1 MPYRI
6 AQFPF
11 ILLAIYMAL
20 VPAGVSSAICANET
34 PQGGANSPFIDGIQ
48 QATLVS
54 EKSFCPNKMPLGKG
68 SCKESVRCLSHHFQC
83 NHPLWSLPQ
92 GFMVSSK
99 RVITPWALPPGVL
112 FSQFQPFPPFRPP
125 IFA

>member
-6 AQFPF
+6 AQFLL
-11 ILLAIYMAL
+11 ILLVIYMAF
-20 VPAGVSSAICANET
+20 VPAGVLSAICANET
-34 PQGGANSPFIDGIQ
+34 PQQVVSNLFIDGTQ

-54 EKSFCPNKMPLGKG
+54 IESFCPNKMSLGKG
-68 SCKESVRCLSHHFQC
+68 VCKESVRCLSHYFQC

-92 GFMVSSK
+92 GFMLSSHK
-99 RVITPWALPPGVL
+99 VITPWAQPPGIL